1 VNKNLV
7 THSSNSVTT
16 QQGFFGSFVK
26 NKKMKTLKFKTNI
39 NCSGCVRAVTP
50 FLSNTA
56 GVSSWKVDTENP
68 EKVLTAEG
76 EALDADQVKK
86 AVEKAGFTSVQI

>member
-1 VNKNLV
+1 
-7 THSSNSVTT
+7 
-16 QQGFFGSFVK
+16 
-26 NKKMKTLKFKTNI
+26 
-39 NCSGCVRAVTP
+39 VTP

-68 EKVLTAEG
+68 EKVLTVEG